1 MTIDAAIVIFVVFAI
16 SIIAVIKVF
25 CFALTAIND
34 TLTAAAAERKY
45 LLDRIQTGDAAEAGR
60 LNAPEKPKKEE
71 IIPEKVNIGTA
82 HGLKVDKKE
91 TKANFYSGTLGLQ

>member
-1 MTIDAAIVIFVVFAI
+1 MIEAGILVFAVFLI
-16 SIIAVIKVF
+16 SIIAMVKVF
-25 CFALTAIND
+25 TVAVAAIND
-34 TLTAAAAERKY
+34 IQTAAAIERKY

-71 IIPEKVNIGTA
+71 AIPEKVNIGTA
-82 HGLKVDKKE
+82 YGLQVDKKE